1 MSLGKVKNKRAK
13 TSWVA
18 LTWRFA
24 WIRKCV
30 SFAVRLS
37 AEITGML
44 MPVLFCVYVHIYIH
58 IYACLYTCAICIW
71 IADESLVAA
80 ANKNNFNSCKQ
91 QSLCCTH
98 PFGAVV
104 RTQQPVSKFNSWPSP
119 PIQAVSKWD
128 NAVQVQRS
136 ISPLERAL
144 MHSSIDALRRE
155 NDERHKSAESG
166 WSELRFI
173 NDRSRDS
180 WVVRAFSSV

>member
-1 MSLGKVKNKRAK
+1 MTICMNTKMCVLRSSPL
-13 TSWVA
+13 SWNYRHA
-18 LTWRFA
+18 DA
-24 WIRKCV
+24 
-30 SFAVRLS
+30 S
-37 AEITGML
+37 AILCLCT
-44 MPVLFCVYVHIYIH
+44 YIH

-80 ANKNNFNSCKQ
+80 ANKNKIDSCKQ

-155 NDERHKSAESG
+155 NDERH
-166 WSELRFI
+166 
-173 NDRSRDS
+173 
-180 WVVRAFSSV
+180 